1 MAYYAPGMGRAFHP
15 RAVNFSRGWVHT
27 STWNLI
33 SMPILQFTQ
42 EIRNAVLMVH
52 GENAHSRYFSE
63 DAYKNMTSGS
73 GEKWAANKELVVV
86 PGAVH
91 TDLYD
96 KYEFIPFGRIE
107 EFVGENLK

>member
-73 GEKWAANKELVVV
+73 GEKCLTRDTLVGCGWAGVSFRWYCGVGGLVV
-86 PGAVH
+86 GH
-91 TDLYD
+91 
-96 KYEFIPFGRIE
+96 
-107 EFVGENLK
+107 